1 MENEFDVGK
10 RILFPFSF
18 EKNFHRGYSWTMEL
32 ASRMNATPLFF
43 TVVPAHQEDPNLQG
57 NVYHSL
63 LEARGNYLQYFRFS
77 NKKSRSIPKTERL
90 IEKGDFTWSLIK
102 FVKKTKFDIIVVDL
116 QASELS
122 PTTLQD
128 VVEHANGVIVLP
140 DEKESL
146 DHPLTGP
153 SKAIEKKIKQDF
165 YDILEQSDLYKVP
178 ANFFRTLG
186 RDRRLFNYLRGFFT
200 KNRKP
205 R

>member
-1 MENEFDVGK
+1 MGRLSM

-32 ASRMNATPLFF
+32 ATRTNATPFFF
-43 TVVPAHQEDPNLQG
+43 TVVPAQNRHDNEPSSH
-57 NVYHSL
+57 VYHSL
-63 LEARGNYLQYFRFS
+63 LEARGNYLKYFRFS
-77 NKKSRSIPKTERL
+77 KRSRSIPKTERL

-128 VVEHANGVIVLP
+128 VVENANGVIVLP
-140 DEKESL
+140 EEQQRL
-146 DHPLTGP
+146 DRPLAGP
-153 SKAIEKKIKQDF
+153 SKTIEKKIRQDF

-178 ANFFRTLG
+178 SNFFRILG
-186 RDRRLFNYLRGFFT
+186 RDRRLYNYLRGFFT
-200 KNRKP
+200 KDRNP
-205 R
+205 H